1 MGRLVKT
8 ALNNV
13 GNASET
19 NNVTMST
26 DLVSLDVT
34 LATMDLSVQKVVKV
48 ICIRFTDLY
57 QKSFDCFRY
66 TINSLITCTHNA
78 V

>member
-26 DLVSLDVT
+26 DLVSMDVT
-34 LATMDLSVQKVVKV
+34 LATMELSVQKVVKV
-48 ICIRFTDLY
+48 ICIRITDLY
-57 QKSFDCFRY
+57 QKSFNFFRY
-66 TINSLITCTHNA
+66 KINR
-78 V
+78 